1 MTECLLNNCFGG
13 QRTSLKSGD
22 RYLDMQHSINRIFAT
37 VGGSKG
43 AVKVGF
49 HLKAVLTSFNMA
61 FVPISR
67 SRFKQRQFPPLRTL
81 RNVLRFCV
89 NFWVTLG
96 HFGKEI
102 FFLKDRLNRGKYE
115 MLKI

>member
-1 MTECLLNNCFGG
+1 
-13 QRTSLKSGD
+13 
-22 RYLDMQHSINRIFAT
+22 MQHSINRIFAT
-37 VGGSKG
+37 VGGFKG

-81 RNVLRFCV
+81 RSVLQFCV